1 MYNFTGICITIIQEV
16 FRQRRLVLGPK
27 QLQSLLHRRE
37 KLMSDAAT
45 MIQIRWRRFAQMR
58 EEMHADAAE
67 RVALAISTIVDELG
81 QQHRHFDSNCN
92 SFLHRIANEISVQER
107 RTKGGP

>member
-58 EEMHADAAE
+58 EKMRTDAAE
-67 RVALAISTIVDELG
+67 RVAWAISTLVDELG
-81 QQHRHFDSNCN
+81 QQRRHFDSNCD
-92 SFLHRIANEISVQER
+92 SLWHRIANEISVQER
-107 RTKGGP
+107 RTKGGL